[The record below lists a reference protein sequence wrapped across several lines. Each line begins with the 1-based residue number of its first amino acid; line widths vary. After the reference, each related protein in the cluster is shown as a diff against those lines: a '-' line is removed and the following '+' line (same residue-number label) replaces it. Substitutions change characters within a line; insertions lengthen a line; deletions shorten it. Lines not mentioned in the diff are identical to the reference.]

1 MAFGSRNKGR
11 AQEARPRPRCS
22 RAKKELRLRRRVPWL
37 DLLCRS
43 FFESISLGQIL
54 SLKRCSNQVELALP
68 IDKKMIRSPNDSRD
82 YRSSVSRTIPRR
94 GFVQWAGYFRPIYF
108 FRSKYPLASGIN
120 NDLSG
125 AARAP
130 PFSLRPSFLAFSI
143 FMLSRVSR
151 FLSFFFFKR
160 GGDRSEKSWLFIP
173 VSFHAPFISIHCS
186 PFFLFLFL
194 RVRTPLH
201 ALRRLTN
208 ATAWAISEVASCFF
222 RDRIINITIL
232 FPFYAVNELR
242 YVFCKYTQLFQTTT
256 NN

>member
-37 DLLCRS
+37 DLLCP
-43 FFESISLGQIL
+43 ILLLSLGQIL
-54 SLKRCSNQVELALP
+54 SLKRCFNQIELALP

-151 FLSFFFFKR
+151 FLSFFFLSEEEIVQKNR
-160 GGDRSEKSWLFIP
+160 GFLYQYPSMLR
-173 VSFHAPFISIHCS
+173 
-186 PFFLFLFL
+186 LFLFI
-194 RVRTPLH
+194 VPL
-201 ALRRLTN
+201 
-208 ATAWAISEVASCFF
+208 FF
-222 RDRIINITIL
+222 
-232 FPFYAVNELR
+232 FSFFYEFVPRCTHSAG
-242 YVFCKYTQLFQTTT
+242 
-256 NN
+256 

>member
-94 GFVQWAGYFRPIYF
+94 GFVIFQWAGYFRPIYF

-151 FLSFFFFKR
+151 FLSFFFLSEEEIVQKNR
-160 GGDRSEKSWLFIP
+160 GFLYQ
-173 VSFHAPFISIHCS
+173 S
-186 PFFLFLFL
+186 PSMLRLFLFI
-194 RVRTPLH
+194 VPL
-201 ALRRLTN
+201 
-208 ATAWAISEVASCFF
+208 FF
-222 RDRIINITIL
+222 
-232 FPFYAVNELR
+232 FSFFYEFVPRCTHSAG
-242 YVFCKYTQLFQTTT
+242 
-256 NN
+256 

>member
-37 DLLCRS
+37 DLLCP
-43 FFESISLGQIL
+43 ILLLSLGQIL

-94 GFVQWAGYFRPIYF
+94 GFVIFQWAGYFRPIYF

-151 FLSFFFFKR
+151 FLSFFFLSEEEIVQKNR
-160 GGDRSEKSWLFIP
+160 GFLYQYPSMLR
-173 VSFHAPFISIHCS
+173 
-186 PFFLFLFL
+186 LFLFI
-194 RVRTPLH
+194 VPL
-201 ALRRLTN
+201 
-208 ATAWAISEVASCFF
+208 FF
-222 RDRIINITIL
+222 
-232 FPFYAVNELR
+232 FSFFYEFVPRCTHSAG
-242 YVFCKYTQLFQTTT
+242 
-256 NN
+256 

>member
-37 DLLCRS
+37 DLLCP
-43 FFESISLGQIL
+43 ILLLSLGQIL
-54 SLKRCSNQVELALP
+54 SLKRCFNQIELALP

-151 FLSFFFFKR
+151 FLSFFFLSEEEIVQKNR
-160 GGDRSEKSWLFIP
+160 GFLYQ
-173 VSFHAPFISIHCS
+173 S
-186 PFFLFLFL
+186 PSMLRLFLFI
-194 RVRTPLH
+194 VPL
-201 ALRRLTN
+201 
-208 ATAWAISEVASCFF
+208 FF
-222 RDRIINITIL
+222 
-232 FPFYAVNELR
+232 FSFFYEFVPRCTHSAG
-242 YVFCKYTQLFQTTT
+242 
-256 NN
+256 

>member
-151 FLSFFFFKR
+151 FLSFFFLSEEEIVQKNR
-160 GGDRSEKSWLFIP
+160 GFLYQ
-173 VSFHAPFISIHCS
+173 S
-186 PFFLFLFL
+186 PSMLRLFLFI
-194 RVRTPLH
+194 VPL
-201 ALRRLTN
+201 
-208 ATAWAISEVASCFF
+208 FF
-222 RDRIINITIL
+222 
-232 FPFYAVNELR
+232 FSFFYEFVPRCTHSAG
-242 YVFCKYTQLFQTTT
+242 
-256 NN
+256 

>member
-94 GFVQWAGYFRPIYF
+94 GFVIFQWAGYFRPIYF

-151 FLSFFFFKR
+151 FLSFFFLSEEEIVQKNR
-160 GGDRSEKSWLFIP
+160 GFLYQYPSMLR
-173 VSFHAPFISIHCS
+173 
-186 PFFLFLFL
+186 LFLFI
-194 RVRTPLH
+194 VPL
-201 ALRRLTN
+201 
-208 ATAWAISEVASCFF
+208 FF
-222 RDRIINITIL
+222 
-232 FPFYAVNELR
+232 FSFFYEFVPRCTHSAG
-242 YVFCKYTQLFQTTT
+242 
-256 NN
+256 